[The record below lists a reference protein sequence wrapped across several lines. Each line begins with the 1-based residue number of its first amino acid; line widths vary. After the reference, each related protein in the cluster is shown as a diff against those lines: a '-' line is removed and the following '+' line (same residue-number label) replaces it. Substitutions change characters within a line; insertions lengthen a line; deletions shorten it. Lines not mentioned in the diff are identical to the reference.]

1 MMKYVLIGGAVTI
14 AVLGT
19 ALWLLLG
26 HLETVNKR
34 IGALE
39 TSNKQLVETVNAK
52 TKATQ
57 GRADSDRSVRGLA
70 PPDVLDRLR

>member
-1 MMKYVLIGGAVTI
+1 MTKYIAIGGVVTI
-14 AVLGT
+14 AIMGI
-19 ALWLLLG
+19 AIWLLLG

-52 TKATQ
+52 TKATAS
-57 GRADSDRSVRGLA
+57 RADSDRGARQLA
-70 PPDVLDRLR
+70 PPAVLEQLR